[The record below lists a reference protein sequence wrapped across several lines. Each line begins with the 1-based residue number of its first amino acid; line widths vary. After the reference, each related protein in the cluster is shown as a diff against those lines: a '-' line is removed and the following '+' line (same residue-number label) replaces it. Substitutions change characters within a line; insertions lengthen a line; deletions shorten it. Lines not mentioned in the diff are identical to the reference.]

1 MDTAATLLASGLWSE
16 TVQPFLGWVWW
27 IVEFLLGLGVVVVAH
42 EFGHFIVAKLVGIRV
57 DRFALGFGPR
67 LFGIRRGGTDYCVN
81 LLPFGGYVRMLGQD
95 DFRPME
101 DIAPEE
107 MDRRSYRFK
116 SVGARFAVVSAGVVM
131 NAILALVL
139 FVTIAMVGREFV
151 APVLGSVRRHY
162 PAAEA
167 QVTWHEGPARDANAA
182 TQPVVT
188 QGLKVGDRV
197 TRIEGDSVLLSILGN
212 EVNRFDRL
220 SLTSVMAD
228 EDDRYTVAVE
238 REVDGNTWVGT
249 AELGVKMGPS
259 EMGGERLSFGISP
272 AADTLVRKTL
282 KYTSTEAIDP
292 YEEGDRVVA
301 VAGRP
306 VRHVWQV
313 EEILRELDGPTVPVT
328 VRRKGKDVTVT
339 APRSIQSKR
348 TVFFTRDG
356 TRKLDAGNYRLTE
369 DEDEEKNVVWTSL
382 VDGTKTTRKPD
393 ELIAARAD
401 EIVDLL
407 GMVPRLRVTGLVQ
420 GGAAEEAGLMP
431 GDIIVEY
438 GDTPTPTIKQLREIS
453 EKVGEKGAHI
463 TVERN
468 GKRLEPIRIV
478 PRVERRGAFIGVC
491 RHVDLAGTVVAG
503 VRPGS
508 PAEKAGIQPG
518 YVIDEVNGRTVANW
532 LDVFDALTALQ
543 GQEVSLTYRRSARPD
558 AAAHTAAIDNAPFD
572 PDDYEFTMF
581 PGPHVGLL
589 EPLQQVFQTS
599 DFGYAVA
606 WGARETVGFMATTY
620 ASIRALS
627 RGTVSGKDFIG
638 PVGIGAIAVEAA
650 RRGLMHLVYI
660 MAFMSAILAVM
671 NFLPLPVLDG
681 GHAVFLLI
689 EKLRGKPV
697 SIRVMNYMQFVG
709 LAAIGVLLVLLTWQD
724 LKRFVF

>member
-1 MDTAATLLASGLWSE
+1 
-16 TVQPFLGWVWW
+16 V
-27 IVEFLLGLGVVVVAH
+27 
-42 EFGHFIVAKLVGIRV
+42 K
-57 DRFALGFGPR
+57 
-67 LFGIRRGGTDYCVN
+67 
-81 LLPFGGYVRMLGQD
+81 MLGQD

-101 DIAPEE
+101 DITREE
-107 MDRRSYRFK
+107 MDPRSYRFK
-116 SVGARFAVVSAGVVM
+116 SVGARLAVVSAGVVM

-139 FVTIAMVGREFV
+139 FVTIAMVGKNFI
-151 APVLGSVRRHY
+151 APVLGEVRRHY

-197 TRIEGDSVLLSILGN
+197 TRIEGDSVLLRILGN
-212 EVNRFDRL
+212 DVNRFDRL

-228 EDDRYTVAVE
+228 EDEKYTVTVE

-249 AELGVKMGPS
+249 AELGVRMGPS
-259 EMGGERLSFGISP
+259 ETGGERLIFGISP
-272 AADTLVRKTL
+272 AADTLVRRAQ

-306 VRHVWQV
+306 VHHAWQV
-313 EEILRELDGPTVPVT
+313 DEILRELDGPTVPVT

-339 APRSIQSKR
+339 APRSIQSKA

-356 TRKLDAGNYRLTE
+356 TRKLDASNYRLTPD
-369 DEDEEKNVVWTSL
+369 DEEEKNVVWTSL
-382 VDGTKTTRKPD
+382 VDGTKATRKPD

-401 EIVDLL
+401 EIVELL

-438 GDTPTPTIKQLREIS
+438 GDTPTPTIKQLLEIS
-453 EKVGEKGAHI
+453 QEVGEKAGEKGALI

-478 PRVERRGAFIGVC
+478 PRVERRGAFVGVC
-491 RHVDLAGTVVAG
+491 RHVDLASTVVAG

-518 YVIDEVNGRTVANW
+518 YVIDKVNGRTVQSW
-532 LDVFDALTALQ
+532 LEVFDALAALQ

-558 AAAHTAAIDNAPFD
+558 AEAHAATIDNARFD

-599 DFGYAVA
+599 DFGDAVA

-650 RRGLMHLVYI
+650 RRGLTHLVYM

-697 SIRVMNYMQFVG
+697 SIKVMNYMQFVG
-709 LAAIGVLLVLLTWQD
+709 LAAIGLLLVVLTWQD